1 MALTGYLQ
9 SIPDSLEEAARPI
22 TLALN
27 DFAGKNIIYW
37 NEMMAVAVLAVLPVA
52 LLFSII
58 QKYLVKGLTAGSVK
72 G

>member
-1 MALTGYLQ
+1 M
-9 SIPDSLEEAARPI
+9 RPI

-37 NEMMAVAVLAVLPVA
+37 HEMMAAAVLSVLPIA
-52 LLFSII
+52 LLFSLV
-58 QKYLVKGLTAGSVK
+58 QKYLVQGLTAGSVK